1 MFKLTDDYNSFAN
14 NKQIVDDENNKLDL
28 ILKPLP
34 LSTPGGVSLLS
45 LIGLKVWTTLNPLFL

>member
-14 NKQIVDDENNKLDL
+14 SKKIVDDENNKLDL
-28 ILKPLP
+28 ILKLLS

-45 LIGLKVWTTLNPLFL
+45 LIGLTVWTTLDPLFS